1 MIGEFHFGA
10 LDRGLDATGIRGV
23 ASQAER
29 GAAYRYYMHRAAC
42 HPMCLGAHYF
52 TLNDQ
57 AYLGRFDGEN
67 YQIGIVD
74 VTQRPYTEF
83 EEGIMQTHREIY
95 DVVNGIL
102 PPTERKA
109 EEIPAIYF

>member
-1 MIGEFHFGA
+1 MLINSRDQHLGLLPEELALNIKDEAEDIFGSWSFGTA
-10 LDRGLDATGIRGV
+10 GPGLYGFQ
-23 ASQAER
+23 SYPQF
-29 GAAYRYYMHRAAC
+29 C
-42 HPMCLGAHYF
+42 
-52 TLNDQ
+52 DQ
-57 AYLGRFDGEN
+57 NIAGRFDGEN

-102 PPTERKA
+102 APTERKA
-109 EEIPAIYF
+109 EEIPAIFF